1 MVLDVVV
8 FGGSG
13 FIGSAVANYL
23 SDAGLKVRVA
33 DVVRPRDDL
42 GVEFVEC
49 DVRDRDSVL
58 RALGDARVAVNTA
71 IVQIPRINEEP
82 RLGYEVNVIGAQ
94 NICEAVARSG
104 SCLGMVQAGTW
115 HTIGET
121 GLSGVVDEEFGYRPD
136 KVEERAR
143 VYALSKVCQES
154 VVRLFSHMF
163 REKAYVVI
171 RTGTVLGPNMPEQ
184 TAAKIFIKNAV
195 GGKPLT
201 PYRHSM
207 YRPILYVDVGDVAK
221 AYEVVVKKILDGD
234 MRGVNNVFNLV
245 YPEPMTVI
253 ELAETVK
260 KAVEELTG
268 GKIRPAVEVV
278 DKGIPPLF
286 TPDDKNRF
294 VCKIDR
300 ITAILGINRLKDP
313 KASIKELTARALSNQ
328 LDQQNLRA

>member
-13 FIGSAVANYL
+13 FIGSAVAKHL
-23 SDAGLKVRVA
+23 SNVGLKVRVA

-42 GVEFVEC
+42 GVEFLEC
-49 DVRDRDSVL
+49 DVREKGSVL
-58 RALGDARVAVNTA
+58 HALGDARVAVNTA

-82 RLGYEVNVIGAQ
+82 RLGYEVNVIGVQ
-94 NICEAVARSG
+94 NICEAVARNG

-143 VYALSKVCQES
+143 IYALSKVCQES

-195 GGKPLT
+195 KGKPLT

-207 YRPILYVDVGDVAK
+207 YRPILYVDLED
-221 AYEVVVKKILDGD
+221 VVKVYEIVVKRVLDGS

-245 YPEPMTVI
+245 YPEPITVI

-260 KAVEELTG
+260 TAVEELTG
-268 GKIRPAVEVV
+268 GRISPVIEVV

-300 ITAILGINRLKDP
+300 VMSVLGVNKLKNPRD
-313 KASIKELTARALSNQ
+313 SIKELIAQALEQ
-328 LDQQNLRA
+328 RPDQQ